1 MFAREG
7 PDVAVIDR
15 LADDAE
21 RVDIGINRLGIRGF
35 AFGADVADVT
45 SITKALRGAEA
56 QLGLVD
62 VLMNNAGI
70 DTHVPLA
77 DMTVA
82 TCDEMIAVN
91 LRSVFLCTRAV
102 LPGMIERRWGRN
114 VSTSSSLPTRA
125 AFNSLPAPPPK
136 LACPVIPVRWP
147 MRSRNTI
154 SQSTRFARDQ
164 INTGHV
170 MSVRRN
176 EGPETF
182 RAPARALRRGRGS
195 RPTAVLIASDER
207 LLLHRRLVQHEW
219 RRRDGLAMGTASIG
233 SAGDLQ
239 PACPY
244 LTSDGNR
251 SGTDGIDNTIE
262 TTDSAAAGC
271 AACIGWAR
279 PMKSAHDGNASSWVR
294 TALRIAAAR
303 PSFAA
308 GYIIVAV
315 AVLMGVL
322 APLIAPYNPIDADPS
337 QFLQSP
343 NRLHWLGT
351 DAVGMDILS
360 RILYAPRIDITI
372 AALGTMISATVG
384 SLTGAW
390 IGYYSRPGN
399 FRSRIAFV
407 LMRLADVLQAF
418 PVFVFAIALVASLGQ
433 SIQTVVFAIAFV
445 NIPIYMRLMRA
456 QVMTIR
462 EMRFVEASLVA
473 GMSDMRTILRHVM
486 PNAMGPVLA
495 QLSVNVGW
503 SILLTAGLSFVG
515 AGVRAPSPEWGS
527 MIATG
532 FQNVVTGEWWPS
544 VFPGLALAITV
555 FGFSLVGNSVEV
567 FGDPVKA
574 RRLVRDMTIRAGDRA
589 ARSRP

>member
-1 MFAREG
+1 MNSARG
-7 PDVAVIDR
+7 
-15 LADDAE
+15 
-21 RVDIGINRLGIRGF
+21 
-35 AFGADVADVT
+35 
-45 SITKALRGAEA
+45 
-56 QLGLVD
+56 
-62 VLMNNAGI
+62 
-70 DTHVPLA
+70 
-77 DMTVA
+77 
-82 TCDEMIAVN
+82 
-91 LRSVFLCTRAV
+91 
-102 LPGMIERRWGRN
+102 
-114 VSTSSSLPTRA
+114 
-125 AFNSLPAPPPK
+125 
-136 LACPVIPVRWP
+136 
-147 MRSRNTI
+147 
-154 SQSTRFARDQ
+154 
-164 INTGHV
+164 
-170 MSVRRN
+170 
-176 EGPETF
+176 
-182 RAPARALRRGRGS
+182 
-195 RPTAVLIASDER
+195 
-207 LLLHRRLVQHEW
+207 
-219 RRRDGLAMGTASIG
+219 
-233 SAGDLQ
+233 
-239 PACPY
+239 
-244 LTSDGNR
+244 
-251 SGTDGIDNTIE
+251 
-262 TTDSAAAGC
+262 
-271 AACIGWAR
+271 
-279 PMKSAHDGNASSWVR
+279 GNASSWVR

-407 LMRLADVLQAF
+407 LMRVADVLQAF

-456 QVMTIR
+456 QVMSIR

-473 GMSDMRTILRHVM
+473 GMSDMRTILRHIM

-515 AGVRAPSPEWGS
+515 ADRHRIPERRDRGMVAIGV
-527 MIATG
+527 
-532 FQNVVTGEWWPS
+532 
-544 VFPGLALAITV
+544 
-555 FGFSLVGNSVEV
+555 
-567 FGDPVKA
+567 
-574 RRLVRDMTIRAGDRA
+574 
-589 ARSRP
+589 SRPRSGDHRVRVFTRRQQRGGLWRPGEGPPLGPRHDDQGR